1 MQFPHILLTP
11 LSVEY
16 WGQILLGSLL
26 LAFIFSWQVHVGD
39 LARRR
44 THYLALALT
53 LYLLHIMLFALRSSA
68 LTVERMLWNILANPV
83 IALNA
88 LALTK
93 FVYHMPALPVAWRR
107 EERIVTF
114 VTISILIGEVAF
126 CGFRLWGLWHGQ
138 VFLRIW
144 WMDLVLSLW
153 ALWLL
158 LTLIRQV
165 RRARQIDAST
175 IDENASTQSAD
186 TRTAQGLLVPMSFVT
201 VAAIAN
207 GLQGPLHLSPD
218 MMFYLISLLSM
229 AMLVAVMLIYLNY
242 YALRSSFVVQT
253 TGIMVMLTILVI
265 STAGRAVTNVMTDNY
280 PAPDMQVGSI
290 RFTPDGEA
298 YAIETFS
305 APNAH
310 NAQATSTA
318 LRTLTPQTE
327 TAGMA
332 QVELPFPFPFF
343 GRPWGTIYVHPAGFL
358 TFGAPQQLIDLEFR
372 YGTVP
377 AIFALYR
384 AGASLPNHTYIPQ
397 HMSVTA
403 TDDEVS
409 IHWSRIAASGAVDST
424 EDIEMLVVLH
434 ADGAFTITHGWAP
447 PRMPGAATPGAAT
460 QQWVGAH
467 NGDIMHTP
475 PLVIWPAVNGTRV
488 PMTQT
493 LVANAEFQL
502 RTPLHPVMA
511 QLSLLMFV
519 SVLTAVGAI
528 PLFLRVG
535 FMRPLER
542 LLAGIEQMR
551 RGDLA
556 VQIPI
561 QQHNEI
567 SDITETFNQLAA
579 SQRLLLE
586 NLEEQV
592 RERTHS
598 LEATN
603 QQLHRAIAL
612 YQQTQREL
620 EQLNRQLDDRVWE
633 RTLELAQSEARF
645 RRVIASISDHVY
657 AFTLNPLTGTQTLDF
672 LSPNLRS
679 FVNGETNDFWEQ
691 WRAHI
696 VTPDDLPIYDQ
707 HVADLFVGR
716 NSQVEYRLRQPDG
729 QQQWM
734 LASVRCEQLSTT
746 EIRCYGVMSDI
757 STRKQLEQEAAA
769 LRAAQEIES
778 LRSEWL
784 GNMSHEL
791 RTPLGLIKTA
801 VTTLLA
807 GDVTIPPSMQHNILV
822 RLNQETDR
830 LTDLVSTL
838 LDLSRL
844 ETVRLRLTYTKT
856 DVCAMLQ
863 EVVDAAKLQMQ
874 LGSAPLFA
882 VKLDL
887 ASPCLYATIDRE
899 RMKRVVQNLL
909 SNAMKF
915 SPENSEISVRA
926 AIVQAYLLITVE
938 DHGVGIDDSEFERI
952 FERYYQVKQPGIHN
966 QAGVGLGLPICR
978 EIVNAHGGEISLSS
992 RPARQYRD
1000 SGTIFVVK
1008 VPVTPNQ
1015 TEEASPHD

>member
-16 WGQILLGSLL
+16 WGQILLGALL
-26 LAFIFSWQVHVGD
+26 LAFILSWQVHVGD

-53 LYLLHIMLFALRSSA
+53 LYLLHVMLFALRSSA
-68 LTVERMLWNILANPV
+68 LTVERMLWNILMNPV
-83 IALNA
+83 LALNA

-93 FVYHMPALPVAWRR
+93 FVYHMPALPAAWRR

-144 WMDLVLSLW
+144 WMDLVLALW

-165 RRARQIDAST
+165 RRAKRSDAST
-175 IDENASTQSAD
+175 IDGDASTQPSD
-186 TRTAQGLLVPMSFVT
+186 TRTAQGLLVPMTFIT

-207 GLQGPLHLSPD
+207 GLQMPLHLSPD

-242 YALRSSFVVQT
+242 YAPRSSFVVQT

-280 PAPDMQVGSI
+280 PAPVAQVGSI
-290 RFTPDGEA
+290 HFTPDGEA
-298 YAIETFS
+298 YAIETS
-305 APNAH
+305 PPPDAYS
-310 NAQATSTA
+310 AQAASA
-318 LRTLTPQTE
+318 IVRTLTPQAGA
-327 TAGMA
+327 AGMA

-343 GRPWGTIYVHPAGFL
+343 GRSWGTIYVHPAGFL
-358 TFGAPQQLIDLEFR
+358 TFGAPEQLIDLEFR
-372 YGTVP
+372 YGAVP
-377 AIFALYR
+377 AIFARYR
-384 AGASLPNHTYIPQ
+384 AGAALPNHTYVP
-397 HMSVTA
+397 HRMSMTA

-409 IHWSRIAASGAVDST
+409 IHWSHTAASGAVDSA
-424 EDIEMLVVLH
+424 EDVDLLVVLR
-434 ADGAFTITHGWAP
+434 ADGAFTITHGWAQP
-447 PRMPGAATPGAAT
+447 LIPGAANSGIAT

-467 NGDIMHTP
+467 NGDIMRTP
-475 PLVIWPAVNGTRV
+475 PLVVWSAVNDTRV

-493 LVANAEFQL
+493 LVADAEFQL
-502 RTPLHPVMA
+502 RTSLHPMMV

-535 FMRPLER
+535 FMQPLER

-567 SDITETFNQLAA
+567 GDISETFNQLAA

-592 RERTHS
+592 RERTHN
-598 LEATN
+598 LETAN
-603 QQLHRAIAL
+603 QQLHRAITL

-620 EQLNRQLDDRVWE
+620 EQLNRQLDDRVQE
-633 RTLELAQSEARF
+633 RTRELAQSEARF
-645 RRVIASISDHVY
+645 RHVIASISDHVY
-657 AFTLNPLTGTQTLDF
+657 AFTLNPLTGAQTLDF
-672 LSPNLRS
+672 LSPNLRN
-679 FVNGETNDFWEQ
+679 FVNGEIDDFWAQ

-707 HVADLFVGR
+707 HVADLFLGR

-729 QQQWM
+729 QQPWM

-757 STRKQLEQEAAA
+757 SMRKQLEQEAAA
-769 LRAAQEIES
+769 RRAAQEIES

-807 GDVTIPPSMQHNILV
+807 ADVTIPPSMQHSILV

-844 ETVRLRLTYTKT
+844 ETARLRLTYTAA

-874 LGSAPLFA
+874 LRSIPQFT
-882 VKLDL
+882 VKLEL
-887 ASPCLYATIDRE
+887 ASAHLYATIDHE

-915 SPENSEISVRA
+915 SPEHSEITLCA
-926 AIVQAYLLITVE
+926 AIAHEQLIITVE
-938 DHGVGIDDSEFERI
+938 DHGVGIDDNEFERI

-992 RPARQYRD
+992 RPAHQYRE
-1000 SGTIFVVK
+1000 SGTTFVVK
-1008 VPVTPNQ
+1008 VPVTPTQ
-1015 TEEASPHD
+1015 EEA

>member
-16 WGQILLGSLL
+16 WGQILLGALL
-26 LAFIFSWQVHVGD
+26 LAFILSWQVHVGD

-44 THYLALALT
+44 THYLALALA
-53 LYLLHIMLFALRSSA
+53 LYLLHIMLFAFRSSA
-68 LTVERMLWNILANPV
+68 LTVERMIWNILVNPV

-93 FVYHMPALPVAWRR
+93 FVYHMPALPGAWRR

-114 VTISILIGEVAF
+114 VTVSFLIGEVVF

-165 RRARQIDAST
+165 RRARQLGAST
-175 IDENASTQSAD
+175 IDENASTQPPD
-186 TRTAQGLLVPMSFVT
+186 VRTAQGLLLVPMSFVT
-201 VAAIAN
+201 LAAIAN
-207 GLQGPLHLSPD
+207 GLQIPLRLSPD

-242 YALRSSFVVQT
+242 YAPRSSFVVQT

-265 STAGRAVTNVMTDNY
+265 ATAGRAVTNVMTDNY
-280 PAPDMQVGSI
+280 PAPDVQVGTI

-298 YAIETFS
+298 YAIETFPTPD
-305 APNAH
+305 AP

-318 LRTLTPQTE
+318 PRTLTPQAE

-332 QVELPFPFPFF
+332 PVALPFAFPFF
-343 GRPWGTIYVHPAGFL
+343 GRPWATIYVHPAGFL

-372 YGTVP
+372 YGAVP

-384 AGASLPNHTYIPQ
+384 AGAALPDHRYSPRR
-397 HMSVTA
+397 MSMTA
-403 TDDEVS
+403 TDDEVR
-409 IHWSRIAASGAVDST
+409 IHWGRSAASGAIDSA
-424 EDIEMLVVLH
+424 EDVELLVVLR
-434 ADGAFTITHGWAP
+434 ADGAFTITHAGAP
-447 PRMPGAATPGAAT
+447 RLPPSAANPGAAA

-467 NGDIMHTP
+467 NGDIMYAP
-475 PLVIWPAVNGTRV
+475 PLVVWSEVNGMRV

-493 LVANAEFQL
+493 LVADAEFPP
-502 RTPLHPVMA
+502 RAYLHPMMV
-511 QLSLLMFV
+511 QLAILMFV

-535 FMRPLER
+535 FMQPLER
-542 LLAGIEQMR
+542 LLAGVEQMR

-567 SDITETFNQLAA
+567 GDITETFNQLAA

-598 LEATN
+598 LVTTN
-603 QQLHRAIAL
+603 QQLHHAITL

-620 EQLNRQLDDRVWE
+620 EQLNRQLDDRVQE
-633 RTLELAQSEARF
+633 RTRELAQSEARF

-657 AFTLNPLTGTQTLDF
+657 AFTLNPLTGVQMLDF

-679 FVNGETNDFWEQ
+679 FVNGETDDFWTK
-691 WRAHI
+691 WRDHI
-696 VTPDDLPIYDQ
+696 VTPDDLAIYDQ

-729 QQQWM
+729 QQPWM

-746 EIRCYGVMSDI
+746 EIHCYGVMSDI

-769 LRAAQEIES
+769 RRAAQEIES

-807 GDVTIPPSMQHNILV
+807 DDVTIPPSMQHSILV
-822 RLNQETDR
+822 RLNQEADR

-844 ETVRLRLTYTKT
+844 ETARLRLTYMAT

-874 LGSAPLFA
+874 LRSAPQFA
-882 VKLDL
+882 VKLEL

-915 SPENSEISVRA
+915 SPENSEITVRA
-926 AIVQAYLLITVE
+926 AIAQAHLVIAVE
-938 DHGVGIDDSEFERI
+938 DHGVGIDDNEFERI

-978 EIVNAHGGEISLSS
+978 EIANAHGGEISLTS
-992 RPARQYRD
+992 RSARRYRD
-1000 SGTIFVVK
+1000 SGTTFVVK
-1008 VPVTPNQ
+1008 VPVTPPQ
-1015 TEEASPHD
+1015 TEET